1 MNTIHEMLLPDL
13 NDLKIAE
20 RRAEA
25 VAWRRAQ
32 EATAASRSEHTWS
45 LSSVLRPAGPPPQR
59 PGDEGHLTL
68 TSLQKEPA
76 GPPSRPVRR
85 ARQSRGTAV

>member
-1 MNTIHEMLLPDL
+1 MNTINEMLLPDL
-13 NDLKIAE
+13 IDLKIAE

-45 LSSVLRPAGPPPQR
+45 LSGVLRLP
-59 PGDEGHLTL
+59 TL
-68 TSLQKEPA
+68 RHSGQATKA
-76 GPPSRPVRR
+76 I
-85 ARQSRGTAV
+85 

>member
-25 VAWRRAQ
+25 VAWHQAQ

-45 LSSVLRPAGPPPQR
+45 LSGVLRLPALR
-59 PGDEGHLTL
+59 HSGHAT
-68 TSLQKEPA
+68 KA
-76 GPPSRPVRR
+76 I
-85 ARQSRGTAV
+85 